1 MNRARL
7 WLFPTAAFLLVLAPV
22 FAKDKSKSNLNRN
35 ITHAQFVML
44 TTLHG
49 NRFETSKVPPEDVKA
64 FWATEAALKK
74 WGRYILVYTPE
85 EADLI
90 MVVRAGRVASIHG
103 GIAGT
108 DTITI
113 GRMPRT
119 DPSDPTGAP
128 VPPIGS
134 ESAGGEVGPSED
146 MLEIYD
152 AHLGVM
158 TSSPLWRK
166 LQASGLEGPEP
177 SLVKELRKEV
187 EAAEKQDA
195 DKKKKQP

>member
-1 MNRARL
+1 MKCVRF
-7 WLFPTAAFLLVLAPV
+7 WLFPTAALLLVLTPV
-22 FAKDKSKSNLNRN
+22 FAKDKSKSALNRN

-49 NRFETSKVPPEDVKA
+49 NNFETAKVPPEDIKA

-74 WGRYILVYTPE
+74 WGRYTLVYTPDQ
-85 EADLI
+85 ADLI
-90 MVVRAGRVASIHG
+90 VVVRAGRVASVHG
-103 GIAGT
+103 EIPGT
-108 DTITI
+108 DTISI

-134 ESAGGEVGPSED
+134 ESAGAEVGPSED

-158 TSSPLWRK
+158 ASSPLWRK
-166 LQASGLEGPEP
+166 LQASGLTGPEP
-177 SLVKELRKEV
+177 PLIKELRKEV
-187 EAAEKQDA
+187 EAAEKEDA
-195 DKKKKQP
+195 DKKKKP